1 MGALKGIFRG
11 SLNFVD
17 KLSSS
22 KYKNIFIF
30 ISTFILFFA
39 IYTVI
44 ENLPDS
50 TYKIYNYNSLKQLNI
65 LMNTYY
71 KVEEIDFN
79 NKSKNQRGFIQ
90 AKILVVLRNNFIYSD
105 KNSNDYIII
114 TFLDSKGFKIFSTS
128 LKFSDMNKIVEKNQ
142 VIGFIYNDK
151 IFNDFFLYDK
161 KYFS

>member
-1 MGALKGIFRG
+1 
-11 SLNFVD
+11 
-17 KLSSS
+17 
-22 KYKNIFIF
+22 
-30 ISTFILFFA
+30 
-39 IYTVI
+39 
-44 ENLPDS
+44 
-50 TYKIYNYNSLKQLNI
+50 
-65 LMNTYY
+65 MNTYY

-161 KYFS
+161 KYFSLNVYKSINHIEISFFTSRAK